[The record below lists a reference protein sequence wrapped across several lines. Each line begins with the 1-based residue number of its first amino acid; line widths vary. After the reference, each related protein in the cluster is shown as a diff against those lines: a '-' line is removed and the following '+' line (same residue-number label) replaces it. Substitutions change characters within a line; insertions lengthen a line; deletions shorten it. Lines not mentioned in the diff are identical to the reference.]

1 MNGELFFN
9 LANGT
14 FMVGTLLLAR
24 TIIKNRDALRDFD
37 VYGSGL
43 TFIGMIFS
51 GIAVA
56 VNGIYLS
63 LALLLPTL
71 VFWGLAFYFSSKN
84 KLHNNQQ
91 KP

>member
-1 MNGELFFN
+1 MDGELFFN

-14 FMVGTLLLAR
+14 FMIGTLLLAR
-24 TIIKNRDALRDFD
+24 TIIKNRNALKDFD

-63 LALLLPTL
+63 LLLLLPTL
-71 VFWGLAFYFSSKN
+71 AFWGLAFYFSAKN
-84 KLHNNQQ
+84 KLHNDRL
-91 KP
+91 